1 LEVLL
6 NNQIQFC
13 LIFSLTN
20 GEKKILI
27 GQNIIQKLLNILK
40 KFGILIEK
48 ESKEIIIISNEQEV
62 KEQVKE

>member
-1 LEVLL
+1 
-6 NNQIQFC
+6 
-13 LIFSLTN
+13 
-20 GEKKILI
+20 
-27 GQNIIQKLLNILK
+27 LK